1 MIREQA
7 LSHFIRRLQ
16 SFILD
21 HGTKDGNDYAATID
35 SFRTEFERLL
45 SASDPNSKNKT
56 RMFDPEA
63 KVE

>member
-1 MIREQA
+1 MLREQA

-21 HGTKDGNDYAATID
+21 HSTKDGNDYAATVD

-45 SASDPNSKNKT
+45 NASDPNSKNKT
-56 RMFDPEA
+56 RLFDPEA